1 MNNEHL
7 NILKKFETI
16 TRILKNLTS
25 CLKNFEI
32 VRVKSHVAAPLR
44 PMGSRCSSAETQIC
58 HRSYI
63 IAVRW
68 TIGPK
73 HVTFP

>member
-7 NILKKFETI
+7 NILKKFKTV

-25 CLKNFEI
+25 CLKNLEI

-44 PMGSRCSSAETQIC
+44 LAQ
-58 HRSYI
+58 
-63 IAVRW
+63 
-68 TIGPK
+68 
-73 HVTFP
+73 